1 VNDEARRDAFED
13 DVRTALFRPTGE
25 LKRLQFRLMGF
36 TTGLALVV
44 LLAPAW
50 LTTGTE
56 SGRLARIYSGMSL
69 IGLTPGAES
78 PMGALGTVLFLGY
91 LMLAL
96 GLLVVP
102 TETPYALVAGIAGLV
117 VTFVIVV
124 NQPETRGS
132 QVVHWTGAP
141 AVALG
146 IWLLAIIL
154 AGVARATSR
163 S

>member
-1 VNDEARRDAFED
+1 VSDEARRDAFED

-36 TTGLALVV
+36 ATGLALVV

-50 LTTGTE
+50 LTNGTE
-56 SGRLARIYSGMSL
+56 SGRSSRMYSGMGL
-69 IGLTPGAES
+69 IGLTPGAEP

-91 LMLAL
+91 LLLAL
-96 GLLVVP
+96 ALLVLP
-102 TETPYALVAGIAGLV
+102 TETPYALSAGIAGLV

-124 NQPETRGS
+124 NQPEARGS
-132 QVVHWTGAP
+132 QVVHSTGAP

-154 AGVARATSR
+154 AGIARATTR